1 MPYGICPPGPAAPLL
16 QARGPLL
23 HVLQDALPPRTRR
36 ASGKRMTAPSAPL
49 VTTAG
54 QERAESLA
62 PSRRRQST
70 PSQLACPEA
79 LPCGRAA
86 GSKTTA
92 PHRPEQGG
100 EA

>member
-54 QERAESLA
+54 QEPRRVPGPQLP
-62 PSRRRQST
+62 PSEYTLS
-70 PSQLACPEA
+70 
-79 LPCGRAA
+79 A
-86 GSKTTA
+86 GLS
-92 PHRPEQGG
+92 
-100 EA
+100 